1 MVADQALPEQSAGV
15 PTASSSDSDEEGSEP
30 IATPPPLPPRIHSPG
45 PAFIR
50 PAEAAVVSAP
60 SSSSSSSPSSSATES
75 ELMRVHSHSDGN
87 LLERFRR
94 RCRPMACGLA
104 SGLRKSLSLATRKST
119 KGSSK
124 KSSGAVEKRTVAAA
138 VSCED
143 AQMQTDQDMWESY
156 LQGAVAAIEQA
167 HGTEEGHFAELY
179 TAFSSPLTLTTV
191 FQVTDRTFNDLNAP
205 TTASNAAGR
214 APIAVVYPNVV
225 SPPNVVVQEGGTAP
239 SSSDGDGDGPAAPA
253 AEEKLRPSTT
263 TTNNTSS
270 SWRKRGPILSILV
283 DCFTRRARTDSVG
296 DVPGV
301 PADPAETAPVMPSS
315 SAVNLPSTSIS
326 PSAADV
332 SPPSSPGSNHHLRLP
347 TQIDGPISAELAEL
361 LVPAMSAAEARAALE
376 RDIYLEE
383 AADEAE
389 MLFGENSLYQSGGG
403 GGNGGVGL
411 YGLQPPRVDG
421 VHGDDLGQLRQILA
435 IGERQAHLQ
444 HQHQQHPMSTFSL
457 HPEHSNYPM
466 ARAAAGE
473 LAIRQFPRQYPPT
486 VPTPTTYLEAAG
498 PSSSS
503 GVHTQIDYINCLV
516 PDLKAISACSFYWGK
531 MDRYEAERLLE
542 GKPEGTFLLRDS
554 AQEDHL
560 FSVSFRRFDRS
571 LHARIE
577 QCKHRF
583 SFDSHDPGV
592 YSSATVTGLIEHYK
606 DPSHCMFF
614 EPMLTK
620 PLHRHFVF
628 SLQHLARA
636 SICDRLTSYQ
646 AVADLPLPAV
656 LKAHLRQYHFS
667 IKVRTKHFDEFTN
680 YQ

>member
-1 MVADQALPEQSAGV
+1 
-15 PTASSSDSDEEGSEP
+15 
-30 IATPPPLPPRIHSPG
+30 
-45 PAFIR
+45 
-50 PAEAAVVSAP
+50 
-60 SSSSSSSPSSSATES
+60 
-75 ELMRVHSHSDGN
+75 
-87 LLERFRR
+87 
-94 RCRPMACGLA
+94 
-104 SGLRKSLSLATRKST
+104 
-119 KGSSK
+119 
-124 KSSGAVEKRTVAAA
+124 
-138 VSCED
+138 
-143 AQMQTDQDMWESY
+143 
-156 LQGAVAAIEQA
+156 
-167 HGTEEGHFAELY
+167 
-179 TAFSSPLTLTTV
+179 
-191 FQVTDRTFNDLNAP
+191 
-205 TTASNAAGR
+205 
-214 APIAVVYPNVV
+214 
-225 SPPNVVVQEGGTAP
+225 
-239 SSSDGDGDGPAAPA
+239 
-253 AEEKLRPSTT
+253 
-263 TTNNTSS
+263 
-270 SWRKRGPILSILV
+270 
-283 DCFTRRARTDSVG
+283 
-296 DVPGV
+296 
-301 PADPAETAPVMPSS
+301 
-315 SAVNLPSTSIS
+315 
-326 PSAADV
+326 
-332 SPPSSPGSNHHLRLP
+332 
-347 TQIDGPISAELAEL
+347 
-361 LVPAMSAAEARAALE
+361 MSAAEARAALE

-403 GGNGGVGL
+403 GGGGNGGIGL
-411 YGLQPPRVDG
+411 YGLQPPQVDG

-435 IGERQAHLQ
+435 I
-444 HQHQQHPMSTFSL
+444 
-457 HPEHSNYPM
+457 
-466 ARAAAGE
+466 
-473 LAIRQFPRQYPPT
+473 
-486 VPTPTTYLEAAG
+486 G

-614 EPMLTK
+614 EPMLTR

-646 AVADLPLPAV
+646 AVADLPLPAL

>member
-1 MVADQALPEQSAGV
+1 
-15 PTASSSDSDEEGSEP
+15 
-30 IATPPPLPPRIHSPG
+30 
-45 PAFIR
+45 
-50 PAEAAVVSAP
+50 
-60 SSSSSSSPSSSATES
+60 
-75 ELMRVHSHSDGN
+75 MRVHSHSDGN

-119 KGSSK
+119 KGSSSK

-296 DVPGV
+296 DVPSV
-301 PADPAETAPVMPSS
+301 PAASADPAPVLPSSS
-315 SAVNLPSTSIS
+315 SAVNHLPSTSIS

-332 SPPSSPGSNHHLRLP
+332 SPLSSPGSNHHLRLP
-347 TQIDGPISAELAEL
+347 AQIDGPISAELAEL
-361 LVPAMSAAEARAALE
+361 LGLRPMPPSSSSSPQPMPVPVPAMSAAEARAALE

-403 GGNGGVGL
+403 GGGNGGIGL
-411 YGLQPPRVDG
+411 YGLQPPQVDG

-435 IGERQAHLQ
+435 IGERQAHHQQHQ

-466 ARAAAGE
+466 ARAAAVSAATPYPPPSLLFHHYSNHHHGDPP
-473 LAIRQFPRQYPPT
+473 AIRQFPRQYPPT

-646 AVADLPLPAV
+646 AVADLPLPAL